1 MSIQLIVIVRLLI
14 CDYEILI
21 NVHIVIFT
29 DPAMNSSQRI
39 TLLKK
44 KIQDLRK
51 TYNMIKTELAS
62 IDRRRKKLRRRE
74 REMKK
79 NVQKQLQQQQQQQ
92 QQVQQQQQQQQNQPI
107 LVQVDENHPTIM

>member
-1 MSIQLIVIVRLLI
+1 MI
-14 CDYEILI
+14 EIS
-21 NVHIVIFT
+21 
-29 DPAMNSSQRI
+29 DPAMNSNQRI

-79 NVQKQLQQQQQQQ
+79 NGNNFDYKLFYYYMFSSTVRTQLTAL
-92 QQVQQQQQQQQNQPI
+92 NSIRYIYIMI
-107 LVQVDENHPTIM
+107 LLIL

>member
-1 MSIQLIVIVRLLI
+1 
-14 CDYEILI
+14 
-21 NVHIVIFT
+21 
-29 DPAMNSSQRI
+29 MNSNGFSRPLFPLDPSMNSNQRI
-39 TLLKK
+39 AILKK

-79 NVQKQLQQQQQQQ
+79 NNQKQLQQQQQSQQIVNQQSQVTIPQQ
-92 QQVQQQQQQQQNQPI
+92 Q
-107 LVQVDENHPTIM
+107 HSATAS

>member
-1 MSIQLIVIVRLLI
+1 MCFQFQ
-14 CDYEILI
+14 Y
-21 NVHIVIFT
+21 NFYFFT
-29 DPAMNSSQRI
+29 DPAMNSGQRI
-39 TLLKK
+39 NLLKK

-92 QQVQQQQQQQQNQPI
+92 HQQPI
-107 LVQVDENHPTIM
+107 LIQADENHPPV

>member
-1 MSIQLIVIVRLLI
+1 MIAIKLWYSSIFNDNI
-14 CDYEILI
+14 CVNCLS
-21 NVHIVIFT
+21 T
-29 DPAMNSSQRI
+29 DPAMNSTQRI
-39 TLLKK
+39 TMLKK

-79 NVQKQLQQQQQQQ
+79 NVQKQLQQQQQNQQ
-92 QQVQQQQQQQQNQPI
+92 I
-107 LVQVDENHPTIM
+107 LIQVDENHPTIM